1 MRRTIFLVAALA
13 LVAAACGDTA
23 GDTTT
28 TAPPTATL
36 APPTT
41 QPPATTTTAA
51 PTTTVPPTT
60 TTAAPAHP
68 GSSVTSQLTDSY
80 VFGSEQG
87 PATAD
92 DLPFDM
98 AAITVHWYNGG
109 DNVVAVYDGLDPAA
123 SEYLCPGN
131 SILTAAGFEHVSNA
145 AVPGADCSNAFSTI
159 DSVPGVSGGQVCN
172 GLVSYITAIP
182 SNLDGELFGTIE
194 VYPPDGRFVGAT
206 GTVIMAAADLPGI
219 DPATLSC

>member
-1 MRRTIFLVAALA
+1 MRRTVFLVATLA
-13 LVAAACGDTA
+13 LVAAACGDSE
-23 GDTTT
+23 GETTT

-51 PTTTVPPTT
+51 PTTTLPPTT

-68 GSSVTSQLTDSY
+68 GSPVVSHPTDTY
-80 VFGSEQG
+80 LFGSEQG
-87 PATAD
+87 PATAG
-92 DLPFDM
+92 DLPFDPT
-98 AAITVHWYNGG
+98 AIVVHWYKAGG
-109 DNVVAVYDGLDPAA
+109 HVVAVYDGLDPPA

-194 VYPPDGRFVGAT
+194 IYPPDGRFAGAT
-206 GTVIMAAADLPGI
+206 GTVIMAAADLPEI